1 MCDNH
6 ECPFAS
12 TNMRTKQLS
21 LFEQY
26 RFGDPS
32 LTDEQVVEAIGRQ
45 VLDDA
50 DASPPVDVE
59 VLASVC
65 GIAKV
70 EHRLQIPAGML
81 FERDGRLVASIR
93 ASDGLERGRFTV
105 LHEGGHTFQ
114 PGYRRAIQHRCF
126 GQKTHEEYLCDIAA
140 AEMLLPREFFAVDL
154 AEVGFDLAG
163 VGLLAPAYLASIQ
176 ATALR
181 LVALSHEPVALLVFK
196 LTHKPRERGR
206 ESACPPKLRLQWSS
220 ATGPWPFIP
229 KDKSIDVRSVIG
241 RAWEGE
247 VVNELAVIDEVFK
260 DALGPVNVDARRY
273 GDSVLALVRRPSGR
287 RAG

>member
-6 ECPFAS
+6 ERPFAI
-12 TNMRTKQLS
+12 TNVRTQQLS
-21 LFEQY
+21 LFEQF

-32 LTDEQVVEAIGRQ
+32 LTDEQVVEAISRQ
-45 VLDDA
+45 ILADA

-70 EHRLQIPAGML
+70 EHREQLPAGML

-93 ASDGLERGRFTV
+93 AGDGLERGRFTV

-114 PGYRRAIQHRCF
+114 PGYRRTTQYRCL
-126 GQKTHEEYLCDIAA
+126 GQKTHEEHLCDVAA
-140 AEMLLPREFFAVDL
+140 AEMLLPRESVIPDL
-154 AEVGFDLAG
+154 ALAG
-163 VGLLAPAYLASIQ
+163 HDLEGVSLVASAYLASIQ

-181 LVALSHEPVALLVFK
+181 LVALSREPVAVLIFK
-196 LTHKPRERGR
+196 MAHKPRERGR
-206 ESACPPKLRLQWSS
+206 ESDCPPKLRLQWSS
-220 ATGPWPFIP
+220 ITGSWPYIR
-229 KDKSIDVRSVIG
+229 KDKSVHARSAIA

-247 VVNELAVIDEVFK
+247 VVTELADVDEVFGT
-260 DALGPVNVDARRY
+260 ALGPLTIDARRY
-273 GDSVLALVRRPSGR
+273 GDSVLALVRRPAR
-287 RAG
+287 RRPR